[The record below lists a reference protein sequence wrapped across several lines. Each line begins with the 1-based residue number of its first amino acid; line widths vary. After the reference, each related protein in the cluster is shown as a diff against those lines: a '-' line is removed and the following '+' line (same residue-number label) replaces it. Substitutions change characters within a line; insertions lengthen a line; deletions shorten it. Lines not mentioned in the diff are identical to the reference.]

1 MEMKQR
7 IKEFLQNVISNEDHE
22 GTWIFDLAT
31 HNGKRW
37 ALVAAWMDYDN
48 DGHWQA
54 YGKVAYQPTN
64 SIMQE
69 YDIDWTMPY
78 DEESGEV
85 DDSEFRFYINSLD
98 VDSEY
103 AFTIWK
109 RFKKEYVY
117 KEDEDDE

>member
-1 MEMKQR
+1 MELKQKF
-7 IKEFLQNVISNEDHE
+7 KEFLQGVIDNEDHE
-22 GTWIFDLAT
+22 STWFLDLAT

-48 DGHWQA
+48 EDNWQA

-98 VDSEY
+98 IDSE
-103 AFTIWK
+103 FVLEIWK
-109 RFKKEYVY
+109 RFQKEYVF
-117 KEDEDDE
+117 KEDEDNE